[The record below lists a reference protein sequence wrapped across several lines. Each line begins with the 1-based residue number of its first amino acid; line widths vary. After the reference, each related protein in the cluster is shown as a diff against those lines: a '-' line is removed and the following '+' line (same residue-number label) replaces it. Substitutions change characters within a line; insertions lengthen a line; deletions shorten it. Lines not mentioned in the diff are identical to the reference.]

1 MFPIRNGALTM
12 IFPTTRRLWS
22 TAATCA
28 LLLTI
33 PIGAAAGTPTRKL
46 DIHLQQ
52 RLKQGSVS
60 EHVIVR
66 TKKGQRAAVA
76 RAIRQRGHKVYGDHP
91 GIEAVSAVVSAE
103 TLRTLANNPAVES
116 ISIDANLDALDSGG
130 KSSKSKPTSKST
142 STSTSTPSTSTS
154 APTTSTS
161 PPTMSASTSSTR
173 GVTALL
179 SSLVRVNYPI
189 GSPIE

>member
-1 MFPIRNGALTM
+1 M
-12 IFPTTRRLWS
+12 IVVATRRFLS

-52 RLKQGSVS
+52 RLKQGSAS

-66 TKKGQRAAVA
+66 TKTGQRAAVA
-76 RAIRQRGHKVYGDHP
+76 QAIRQRGHKVYGDHS
-91 GIEAVSAVVSAE
+91 GIEAVSAVVSAD

-116 ISIDANLDALDSGG
+116 ISIDANLDALDSG
-130 KSSKSKPTSKST
+130 KSSTSKPTSKST
-142 STSTSTPSTSTS
+142 CKSTSKPTSKPASKSKPKSTQ
-154 APTTSTS
+154 
-161 PPTMSASTSSTR
+161 
-173 GVTALL
+173 
-179 SSLVRVNYPI
+179 I
-189 GSPIE
+189 